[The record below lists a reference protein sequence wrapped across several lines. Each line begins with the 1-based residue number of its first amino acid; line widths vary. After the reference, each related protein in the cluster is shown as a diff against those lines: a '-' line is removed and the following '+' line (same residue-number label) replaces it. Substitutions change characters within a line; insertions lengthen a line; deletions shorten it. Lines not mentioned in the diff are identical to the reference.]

1 MGFHADAADAADVA
15 ADNAGGGQLPP
26 ALVAQSGPDLV
37 RLASYPEHNP
47 NLVMELN
54 LEGRLIYLNPVAR
67 ARFPELVDLGTAHPL
82 LADLTP
88 LVAEFLSGAREVAA
102 RQVDLGEA
110 VFEEKVCFIGAT
122 GAVLIYATDI
132 TALKR
137 AEAAVELLA
146 EQRRLLAGRVI
157 QAHEEERRRV
167 AAELHDEAG
176 QALTV
181 LRISLELLA
190 RELDEALQ
198 ARLAAEVQEAASLVQ
213 STHERI
219 RALAQGLRP
228 PTLGADG
235 LTGLL
240 EATCRGFANRTA
252 LAVDYQGLAVDKV
265 SDERVL
271 ALFRFLQEAL
281 TNVLRH
287 ADARLATVRLGCEAG
302 WLRLEVRDD
311 GRGFRW
317 AQDDPAG
324 APGGGMGL
332 SSMAERLSLVDG
344 GLEIASSP
352 GLGSRLLAWVPLE
365 PESDAGR
372 R

>member
-1 MGFHADAADAADVA
+1 MGDRERAGRTA
-15 ADNAGGGQLPP
+15 AGGGGRPLLPEQP
-26 ALVAQSGPDLV
+26 LSGPDLV

-54 LEGRLIYLNPVAR
+54 LDGQLIYRNPVAR
-67 ARFPELVDLGTAHPL
+67 TRFPELLGQGAAHPL
-82 LADLTP
+82 VSGLGP
-88 LVAEFLSGAREVAA
+88 LIAEFRAGTREVAA
-102 RQVDLGEA
+102 RQVDLGDA
-110 VFEEKVCFIGAT
+110 VFEEKICFIHAT
-122 GAVLIYATDI
+122 GSVLIYATDI

-146 EQRRLLAGRVI
+146 EQRRQLAGRVI

-190 RELDEALQ
+190 SELDEARQ
-198 ARLAAEVQEAASLVQ
+198 DRLAAEVQEAASLVQ

-235 LTGLL
+235 LAGLL

-252 LAVDYQGLAVDKV
+252 LAVDFHGPAVDKV
-265 SDERVL
+265 SDERTL
-271 ALFRFLQEAL
+271 ALYRFLQEAL

-287 ADARLATVRLGCEAG
+287 AQARRASVRLGCAAG
-302 WLRLEVRDD
+302 RLRLEVRDD
-311 GRGFRW
+311 GRGF
-317 AQDDPAG
+317 DV
-324 APGGGMGL
+324 APGGADAARGSGMGL
-332 SSMAERLSLVDG
+332 SSMAERLALVGG
-344 GLEIASSP
+344 GLEIASGP
-352 GLGSRLLAWVPLE
+352 DRGSRLLAWVPVDVA
-365 PESDAGR
+365 SDGGGR
-372 R
+372 